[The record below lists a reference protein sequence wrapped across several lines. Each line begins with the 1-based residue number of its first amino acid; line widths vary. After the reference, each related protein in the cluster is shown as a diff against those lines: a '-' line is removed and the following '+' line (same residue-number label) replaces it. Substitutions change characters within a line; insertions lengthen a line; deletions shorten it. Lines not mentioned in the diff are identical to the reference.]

1 MKHHPFTLIEV
12 VIALAILSLSL
23 AGMFRLMGHSLKRIS
38 SAEDEWQE
46 MHNLT
51 QAAEYLL
58 LTGSE
63 EDLTGPDE
71 VFPYQKYLIDCVVE
85 EADDIP
91 EELKSL
97 ENQLPLKK
105 WTISLIRASDRQEV
119 RKVIID
125 RLDYSEKEAAA
136 SETE

>member
-63 EDLTGPDE
+63 EDLTVPDE
-71 VFPYQKYLIDCVVE
+71 VFPYQKYLIDCVW
-85 EADDIP
+85 
-91 EELKSL
+91 
-97 ENQLPLKK
+97 KK
-105 WTISLIRASDRQEV
+105 WSNFPSRMLFTT
-119 RKVIID
+119 
-125 RLDYSEKEAAA
+125 Y
-136 SETE
+136 